1 MSEKAYCIAVNI
13 MACMHFGN
21 STRVMCVH
29 VLLWAN
35 QAPIALNLRVAF
47 IGGESARRRH
57 RAYLGNIYVAFA
69 AAEYFIVCL
78 WIER

>member
-1 MSEKAYCIAVNI
+1 
-13 MACMHFGN
+13 
-21 STRVMCVH
+21 VH

-57 RAYLGNIYVAFA
+57 RAYLGNIYVTFA